1 VRRCPLPRQPIGD
14 PLPPITLGY
23 LLVLLATLV
32 LGGAIATIGDRLG
45 TRIGKARLSLF
56 NLRPRK
62 TATLVTIVT
71 GSVISASTLGLIFL
85 AGALELEQI
94 QGRLGKA
101 RSDLERAQQAQ
112 RTARRELNNI
122 DRSLQRSL
130 SRQQQTQ
137 QRLDRSQKELARI
150 QTQFRQ
156 ARDRVAQVSR
166 RARALQGEIQ
176 NLQSERQQLRGQL
189 EQLDRDR
196 QALSNQTA
204 TLSRQNQERAAQIA
218 DRENRLRAVEGR
230 LSDANRRFANAQDQL
245 AFLNTAVANL
255 EQEFSELRGGNVA
268 LRRGQVLAAG
278 LVRVNDPSAAEAA
291 LDQLLREA
299 NRVAWERLR
308 PGTEERQAITLTRQA
323 VQAAV
328 QQFQDG
334 REYFVRVLSVANY
347 LLGEDPVLVTLEVNP
362 NVMVFEQGS
371 VLSSSQVQPGL
382 SRAAL
387 RDRLELLLAQVQFRG
402 QQAGVVTSAIQFRR
416 AEELVD
422 LLLWLETQR
431 SPVLLRAVAA
441 EAIATSG
448 PILVA
453 FVVER
458 DGRLVYPPA
467 LVPPNNLAPPP
478 GIDPRPGSAPP
489 GSPSGDR
496 RPRISP

>member
-1 VRRCPLPRQPIGD
+1 MRRCPLPRQPIGGH
-14 PLPPITLGY
+14 LPPITLGY

-112 RTARRELNNI
+112 RTARRELGNI

-130 SRQQQTQ
+130 GRQRQTQ
-137 QRLDRSQKELARI
+137 QRLDQSQKELAKI
-150 QTQFRQ
+150 QAQFKQ
-156 ARDRVAQVSR
+156 ARDRVAQVSQ
-166 RARALQGEIQ
+166 RARTLQGEIQ
-176 NLQSERQQLRGQL
+176 TLQNERQQLRT
-189 EQLDRDR
+189 QLDQLNRDR
-196 QALSNQTA
+196 QALSEQTA
-204 TLSRQNQERAAQIA
+204 ALSRQNQERAQQIA
-218 DRENRLRAVEGR
+218 ERESRLRAVEGR
-230 LSDANRRFANAQDQL
+230 LADANRRFASAQEQL
-245 AFLNTAVANL
+245 TFLTTAVATL

-278 LVRVNDPSAAEAA
+278 LVRVNEPTSVEAA
-291 LDQLLREA
+291 LEQLLRQA
-299 NRVAWERLR
+299 NRQAWERLR
-308 PGTEERQAITLTRQA
+308 PGTDERQAITLTAQA
-323 VQAAV
+323 VQGAV
-328 QQFQDG
+328 QQLQDG
-334 REYFVRVLSVANY
+334 REYFVRVLSAANY
-347 LLGEDPVLVTLEVNP
+347 LLGEEPVLVTLEVMP
-362 NVMVFEQGS
+362 NVLVFERGS

-382 SRAAL
+382 GREAL

-402 QQAGVVTSAIQFRR
+402 QQAGVMTPAIQFRR
-416 AEELVD
+416 SQEAVE

-431 SPVLLRAVAA
+431 SPVLVRAVAT
-441 EAIATSG
+441 EPIATSG
-448 PILVA
+448 PMVVT

-467 LVPPNNLAPPP
+467 LMPP
-478 GIDPRPGSAPP
+478 GPGPGARPDLRPGAGPEAPVP
-489 GSPSGDR
+489 GSLTP
-496 RPRISP
+496 